1 MRLGHLVGRPVR
13 LLGSLFCILA
23 LLCLQFSVPPAVE
36 TAMESLSQIE
46 SLTIASS
53 KPACLLTISAFNNY
67 GFVSAFLKRVEVLH
81 PEMRYV
87 WAVADN
93 HKPLGWASGPNG
105 PNGKRE
111 QLHLQLLRDFPSRWQ
126 LATLDQLQPYMPFSY
141 AEIAFRYNMQCFNTA
156 IKPAAIKFM
165 FQKLGCHKVLYVDN
179 DIWIMQPLTAVIA
192 ALDRYQ
198 FVVTPHVTQP
208 VPLDGYHQ
216 DERTIMLAGQFNF
229 GFLAAS
235 KSGPTY
241 DILDW
246 WLERLRYYGHAAPW
260 KGEDFDQK
268 WGQYIAS
275 FLQQEEYLVLRDP
288 RYNIAYWNLHY
299 RGAHLRMENGT
310 VWYDSQPVVFMHFS
324 GMSDL
329 LKYNLDYISPHQ
341 NRYRMSD
348 FPILREIVLKY
359 LIMLNEENATF
370 WRKLPYGFSRFDD
383 GTLIPDVIRN
393 YFSHV
398 LDPGESYRNDVHL
411 FKDLV
416 AYDDPFGDDPFGTQ
430 PRQDGKLTLL
440 DWMLQDA
447 HHLIVEQRGPHKVS
461 ELAWQIYLGRPDAW
475 KLVSIF
481 LRIRPDLQSLF
492 LDPFGKDR
500 AKLVSWYIEWGVKE
514 TSLQPW
520 KRRIRQDAHKT
531 SEPLQGGVNVY
542 GWFHGIFGVAQSS
555 RLLLRALNAV
565 QADTTAIALPADYE
579 HHRMIDLK
587 TSRAAQH
594 RINLFV
600 ANADSTPMMLEL
612 FPHSQWSIYYNIGY
626 WAWELEK
633 FPREWMVHLRVFNE
647 VWTPSEFVTT
657 SITSSPLYR
666 NFSQQTKIVTMN
678 TGCEE
683 DYLATRPRFDFPT
696 GALVFL
702 VMFDFQSSFH
712 RKNPLAAVEAFKKA
726 FGRSS
731 KRDVLLVIKCLLP
744 SAEGS
749 LDFSAELEELRS
761 AAAAAAA
768 EGDAKEQR
776 SLLASVDVLVSL
788 HRSEGYGLAL
798 LEMLMLGKPVIAT
811 AYSGNMDFMSWLPE
825 SFRFLLIPHGYVQ
838 VNTSEHFQRIYTSDQ
853 RWADPDVRQAASAM
867 SKLAADRGLL
877 DKCRQVVGPLFREQF
892 GFQKVGN
899 RMKARLEAI
908 DAQLARARAV
918 LQGLCRARIV
928 TSCQRAYQLLRSKL
942 DFPPEDFIFDC
953 LVTPLGSH
961 GIRASPN
968 LLVS

>member
-1 MRLGHLVGRPVR
+1 
-13 LLGSLFCILA
+13 
-23 LLCLQFSVPPAVE
+23 
-36 TAMESLSQIE
+36 MESLSQIE

-105 PNGKRE
+105 PNDKRE

-179 DIWIMQPLTAVIA
+179 DIWIMQPLTAVIE

-246 WLERLRYYGHAAPW
+246 WLDRLRYYGHAAPW
-260 KGEDFDQK
+260 TGEDFDQK

-359 LIMLNEENATF
+359 LTMLKEENATF

-416 AYDDPFGDDPFGTQ
+416 AYDDPFGTQ

-461 ELAWQIYLGRPDAW
+461 ELAWQIYLARPDVRAQ
-475 KLVSIF
+475 F
-481 LRIRPDLQSLF
+481 PN
-492 LDPFGKDR
+492 PFGEHGEQL
-500 AKLVSWYIEWGVKE
+500 ASWFLQYGVQE
-514 TSLQPW
+514 FSIQGL
-520 KRRIRQDAHKT
+520 KRRVRQGAHKA

-555 RLLLRALNAV
+555 RLLLKALNAV
-565 QADTTAIALPADYE
+565 QADTTAIALPADSE

-600 ANADSTPMMLEL
+600 ANADSTPIILEL
-612 FPHSQWSIYYNIGY
+612 FPHSQRSIYYNIGY

-633 FPREWMVHLRVFNE
+633 FPSEWMVHLRVFNE
-647 VWTPSEFVTT
+647 V
-657 SITSSPLYR
+657 
-666 NFSQQTKIVTMN
+666 VTMN
-678 TGCEE
+678 TGCEVDSE

-712 RKNPLAAVEAFKKA
+712 RKNPLATVEAFKKA
-726 FGRSS
+726 FGRRSS
-731 KRDVLLVIKCLLP
+731 RDVLLVIKCLLP
-744 SAEGS
+744 SGS
-749 LDFSAELEELRS
+749 LDFSQELEELR
-761 AAAAAAA
+761 AAAD
-768 EGDAKEQR
+768 GNMRIMTDTLTLQEQR

-838 VNTSEHFQRIYTSDQ
+838 VNTSKHFQHIYTSDQ

-908 DAQLARARAV
+908 DAQLVSSPRGPTAPAR
-918 LQGLCRARIV
+918 
-928 TSCQRAYQLLRSKL
+928 
-942 DFPPEDFIFDC
+942 
-953 LVTPLGSH
+953 
-961 GIRASPN
+961 
-968 LLVS
+968 